1 MGQEVSHSHFSSEE
15 RKCFEKRLLEET
27 QLLKQKM
34 AAGEFS
40 SNEPMGGFEVEAWL
54 VDKSLRPTPVNNE
67 FFELFNNPL
76 ATPELAKFNIELNN
90 TPLKLQGSVLNDF
103 EKELRAVFEEADKV
117 ADKLAANVLL
127 TGILPTAVAEDFCLE
142 NMSSMKRYKALNE
155 IVVAAR
161 NNKPLILDIEGENHC
176 HLTKHSVM
184 IEAATTSFQIHLQT
198 PWDKAHHYY
207 NAAIIASAP
216 IMAISANSPFL
227 FGKELWHETRI
238 PLFEQ
243 AVDTGAGKQRVSF
256 GSGYANLSISEC
268 FDENQRD
275 FDVLLPMLF
284 ESEADEFKHL
294 SLHNGV
300 IWRWNR
306 PLVGFDEDRTPHIRI
321 EHRILPAGPTINDM
335 MANAAFF
342 YGLTQGLMEQISSQ
356 GKMPFTTAKDNF
368 YAAARQGLNATIEWD
383 GETYTGEQLQ
393 QLIVEKLLPMAAQ
406 GLQNLGIADDSIKHT
421 LDVIKERTI
430 SGQTGAVWQVE
441 HLKHV
446 GGDLQKLTAD
456 YQQLQQVGNPVHSW
470 THN

>member
-1 MGQEVSHSHFSSEE
+1 
-15 RKCFEKRLLEET
+15 
-27 QLLKQKM
+27 
-34 AAGEFS
+34 
-40 SNEPMGGFEVEAWL
+40 
-54 VDKSLRPTPVNNE
+54 
-67 FFELFNNPL
+67 
-76 ATPELAKFNIELNN
+76 
-90 TPLKLQGSVLNDF
+90 
-103 EKELRAVFEEADKV
+103 
-117 ADKLAANVLL
+117 
-127 TGILPTAVAEDFCLE
+127 
-142 NMSSMKRYKALNE
+142 
-155 IVVAAR
+155 
-161 NNKPLILDIEGENHC
+161 
-176 HLTKHSVM
+176 
-184 IEAATTSFQIHLQT
+184 
-198 PWDKAHHYY
+198 
-207 NAAIIASAP
+207 
-216 IMAISANSPFL
+216 
-227 FGKELWHETRI
+227 
-238 PLFEQ
+238 
-243 AVDTGAGKQRVSF
+243 
-256 GSGYANLSISEC
+256 
-268 FDENQRD
+268 
-275 FDVLLPMLF
+275 
-284 ESEADEFKHL
+284 
-294 SLHNGV
+294 LHNGV